1 MSTLAPA
8 QAVSEISRSF
18 IVEHVELIR
27 RRILNRRVTG
37 NSPAV
42 EKSAHSVEESGLLT
56 TEFVLLYG
64 LVLALVM
71 SVVHFGLLYNAALA
85 VSDAADVALEVAQAR
100 GGRLGEARRL
110 AREVVGSAQMVRN
123 LSVDVT
129 KSGGQ
134 VTVNVAAQS
143 PSILPGLPT
152 AVSRSAQGP
161 IERFIPEGSR

>member
-1 MSTLAPA
+1 MEL
-8 QAVSEISRSF
+8 
-18 IVEHVELIR
+18 VELACC
-27 RRILNRRVTG
+27 RILDRGVIED
-37 NSPAV
+37 SPAV
-42 EKSAHSVEESGLLT
+42 ERPTSSVEESGLLT

-100 GGRLGEARRL
+100 GGRLGDARRL

-123 LSVDVT
+123 LSVAVT
-129 KSGGQ
+129 KSSGQ
-134 VTVNVAAQS
+134 VTVKVAAQS